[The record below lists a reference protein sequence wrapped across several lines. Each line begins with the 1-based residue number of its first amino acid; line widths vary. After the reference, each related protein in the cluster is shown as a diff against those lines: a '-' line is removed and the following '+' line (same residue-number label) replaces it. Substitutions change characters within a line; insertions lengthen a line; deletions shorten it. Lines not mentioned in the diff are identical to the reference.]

1 MPVPELPNRLSK
13 EYINSLPLIRYE
25 GSIKIIED
33 NRELDTF
40 LSRIPDGTIT
50 GFDTETRPVF
60 RRGQNRLP
68 ALVQIALP
76 ETVLLIK
83 LKPPGLPAALIEFF
97 ERESVKKT
105 GIGLRTDIEKLQNIT
120 PFTARGFIDL
130 SEIAAPKGIIQT
142 GVRALAARYLQ
153 GRVSKT
159 EQKSNWERKNLT
171 DKQKNYAA
179 TDAWA
184 CALIYHEIL
193 NDERDYHDQPP
204 LDDSSEEFTSI

>member
-25 GSIKIIED
+25 GNIRIIEE
-33 NRELDTF
+33 NQEVDTF
-40 LSRIPDGTIT
+40 LSQIPDGTIT

-83 LKPPGLPAALIEFF
+83 LKPLGLPAALIDFF
-97 ERESVKKT
+97 EKESVKKT
-105 GIGLRTDIEKLQNIT
+105 GIGLHADIAKLQSIT

-153 GRVSKT
+153 GRISKA

-193 NDERDYHDQPP
+193 SDERDYHDPVST
-204 LDDSSEEFTSI
+204 DDSSEVLTSI

>member
-1 MPVPELPNRLSK
+1 MPISELPNRLSK

-25 GSIKIIED
+25 GSIEIIED
-33 NRELDTF
+33 DLKLDAF
-40 LSRIPDGTIT
+40 LSRIPDETIT

-76 ETVLLIK
+76 ETVLLVK
-83 LKPPGLPAALIEFF
+83 LNPLGLPTSLIKFF

-105 GIGLRTDIEKLQNIT
+105 GIGLRADIAKLQSIS

-130 SEIAAPKGIIQT
+130 SDIAAPKGIIQT

-153 GRVSKT
+153 GRVSKA

-171 DKQKNYAA
+171 DRQKNYAA

-184 CALIYHEIL
+184 CTLIYHKIL
-193 NDERDYHDQPP
+193 NDDRDYHDFVTAC
-204 LDDSSEEFTSI
+204 DSSEEQQ

>member
-1 MPVPELPNRLSK
+1 MSVLELPNRLSK
-13 EYINSLPLIRYE
+13 EYINSLPVIRYK
-25 GSIKIIED
+25 GSIKIIKND
-33 NRELDTF
+33 DELDAF
-40 LSRIPDGTIT
+40 LSKIPDGTVT

-76 ETVLLIK
+76 ETVLLVK
-83 LKPPGLPAALIEFF
+83 LNPRELPPALIKFF
-97 ERESVKKT
+97 ERDSVKKT
-105 GIGLRTDIEKLQNIT
+105 GVGLRDDIASLKNIS

-130 SEIAAPKGIIQT
+130 SDIASPKGIVQT
-142 GVRALAARYLQ
+142 GVRALAARYLR

-193 NDERDYHDQPP
+193 SDDRDYHDAVMVG
-204 LDDSSEEFTSI
+204 DSLEEQR

>member
-1 MPVPELPNRLSK
+1 MPFPELPSRLSK
-13 EYINSLPLIRYE
+13 EYINSLPVIRYE
-25 GSIKIIED
+25 GSIKIIE
-33 NRELDTF
+33 NNQELDAF
-40 LSRIPDGTIT
+40 LSRLPDGTIT

-83 LKPPGLPAALIEFF
+83 LNPLGLPAALIDFF
-97 ERESVKKT
+97 EREAVKKT
-105 GIGLRTDIEKLQNIT
+105 GIGLPDDIAKLQNIS

-130 SEIAAPKGIIQT
+130 SDIAAPKGIVQT
-142 GVRALAARYLQ
+142 GIRALAARYLH
-153 GRVSKT
+153 GRISKA
-159 EQKSNWERKNLT
+159 EQKSNWERRHLT

-193 NDERDYHDQPP
+193 NDDRDYHDAVTA
-204 LDDSSEEFTSI
+204 DDSSEEQQ

>member
-1 MPVPELPNRLSK
+1 MPVPGLPNRLSK
-13 EYINSLPLIRYE
+13 EYINSLPVIRYE
-25 GSIKIIED
+25 GSIEIIED
-33 NRELDTF
+33 NQKLDTF

-50 GFDTETRPVF
+50 GFDTETKPIFKCGQDRP
-60 RRGQNRLP
+60 P

-83 LKPPGLPAALIEFF
+83 LNPLGLPAALIKFF

-105 GIGLRTDIEKLQNIT
+105 GIGLRADIAKLQNIS
-120 PFTARGFIDL
+120 PFTAKGFIDL

-153 GRVSKT
+153 GRVSKA

-171 DKQKNYAA
+171 DKQKSYAA

-193 NDERDYHDQPP
+193 SDERDYHEPTVTGI
-204 LDDSSEEFTSI
+204 SSEERR

>member
-1 MPVPELPNRLSK
+1 MLIPDLPNRLSK
-13 EYINSLPLIRYE
+13 EYINSLPVIRYE
-25 GSIKIIED
+25 GSIEIIED
-33 NRELDTF
+33 NLKLDVF

-50 GFDTETRPVF
+50 GFDTETKPVF

-83 LKPPGLPAALIEFF
+83 LNPLELPASLIKFF
-97 ERESVKKT
+97 EKESVKKT
-105 GIGLRTDIEKLQNIT
+105 GIGLRADIAKLQNIS

-130 SEIAAPKGIIQT
+130 SDIAAPKGIIQT

-153 GRVSKT
+153 GRVSKA

-171 DKQKNYAA
+171 DRQKNYAA

-184 CALIYHEIL
+184 CALIYPKIL
-193 NDERDYHDQPP
+193 SDERDYHD
-204 LDDSSEEFTSI
+204 LIIAYDSSEEQQ

>member
-1 MPVPELPNRLSK
+1 MPTLELPNRLSK
-13 EYINSLPLIRYE
+13 EYINSLPVIRYE

-33 NRELDTF
+33 NQELDD
-40 LSRIPDGTIT
+40 LLEQIPDGTIT
-50 GFDTETRPVF
+50 GFDTETKPVF
-60 RRGQNRLP
+60 RRGQDRLP

-76 ETVLLIK
+76 ETVLLVK
-83 LKPPGLPAALIEFF
+83 LNPLKLPAALIKFF

-105 GIGLRTDIEKLQNIT
+105 GIGLRTDIAKLQSIS

-130 SEIAAPKGIIQT
+130 SDIATPKGIIQT

-153 GRVSKT
+153 GRVSKA

-171 DKQKNYAA
+171 DKQKSYAA

-193 NDERDYHDQPP
+193 NDERDYHDLAPTK
-204 LDDSSEEFTSI
+204 DSLEEQQ